1 MPEQSLDEMRSE
13 MLEAV
18 TDVMETSSTVFAA
31 LLAFLLQSRALDR
44 AQVEE
49 TLHAAEEALA
59 AGSSGTSGLGEK
71 FIPQLRARLEAI
83 LEQLDRA

>member
-1 MPEQSLDEMRSE
+1 MPEQSLDEMRRE

-31 LLAFLLQSRALDR
+31 LLAFLLQSQALDR

-49 TLHAAEEALA
+49 ALCAAEEALA
-59 AGSSGTSGLGEK
+59 AGGPSSLGEK
-71 FIPQLRARLEAI
+71 FIPQLKARLDAI
-83 LEQLDRA
+83 LEQLRRG

>member
-1 MPEQSLDEMRSE
+1 MPEQSLDEMRRE

-31 LLAFLLQSRALDR
+31 LLAFLLQSQALDR

-49 TLHAAEEALA
+49 ALCAAEDALA
-59 AGSSGTSGLGEK
+59 AGSGGPSGLGEK
-71 FIPQLRARLEAI
+71 FIPQLKARLDAI
-83 LEQLDRA
+83 LEQLRRG